1 MKHALN
7 MFWGYVCT
15 NPKKFFFAV
24 LAVVFVIWLLFDDYG
39 LVTRISMESEHRKLL
54 RTQEEGQQRILRNE
68 ERIRHAADPDSIEKA
83 ARERYNFRREGERL
97 YIISEE

>member
-1 MKHALN
+1 
-7 MFWGYVCT
+7 MFWGYVRT

-24 LAVVFVIWLLFDDYG
+24 VAVVFLTWLLFDDYG
-39 LVTRISMESEHRKLL
+39 LVTRISMEAEHRRLL
-54 RTQEEGQQRILRNE
+54 HEQEAGQRRIQLNE

-97 YIISEE
+97 YIIRNE